1 MRIPINLARQPF
13 RRDRAILIASAA
25 TGVLLLVSLALLS
38 TIAVNERSMSA
49 ASASDLTATNR
60 RLASIRAEQAK
71 LDAELRLPENEV
83 VLDRSVLINE
93 IIRRKGISWTKIFSD
108 LAGVLPHNVR
118 IAVIRPQ
125 VTGNDQLS
133 LDMTV
138 ESEAPEPVIMFVSNL
153 EGSDVFGSTEVTA
166 IAAPT
171 QSDPVYHY
179 RLSVNYAQKL

>member
-1 MRIPINLARQPF
+1 M
-13 RRDRAILIASAA
+13 
-25 TGVLLLVSLALLS
+25 
-38 TIAVNERSMSA
+38 
-49 ASASDLTATNR
+49 
-60 RLASIRAEQAK
+60 
-71 LDAELRLPENEV
+71 
-83 VLDRSVLINE
+83 LDRSVLINE

-133 LDMTV
+133 LEMTV
-138 ESEAPEPVIMFVSNL
+138 EAEAAEPVILFVSNL

-166 IAAPT
+166 MAAPT

>member
-1 MRIPINLARQPF
+1 MRIPINLARHPF
-13 RRDRAILIASAA
+13 RRDRAILVASAG
-25 TGVLLLVSLALLS
+25 TGVLLFVSLVIL
-38 TIAVNERSMSA
+38 TIIAVNERSMSA
-49 ASASDLTATNR
+49 AAQKDLESTNR
-60 RLASIRAEQAK
+60 RLNAIRAEQRK
-71 LDAELRLPENEV
+71 LDAQLRLPENEV
-83 VLDRSVLINE
+83 VLDRSILINE

-133 LDMTV
+133 LEMTV
-138 ESEAPEPVIMFVSNL
+138 EAEAAEPVILFVSNL

-166 IAAPT
+166 MAAPT
-171 QSDPVYHY
+171 QSDPVFHY